1 MEDGVTKWKHKI
13 EKSYI
18 DLRSFVFA
26 DTEEDC
32 LVGLEIENQQIK
44 ISYYEESFTTNYWM
58 KTIRNITFQ
67 YPLLVYVWGTREIWV
82 QDMENNVNVFYLSHS
97 IVGMENDARVRSQSK
112 GSMSLGM
119 ILDYTD
125 YYHITDFVHNK
136 K

>member
-1 MEDGVTKWKHKI
+1 
-13 EKSYI
+13 
-18 DLRSFVFA
+18 
-26 DTEEDC
+26 
-32 LVGLEIENQQIK
+32 
-44 ISYYEESFTTNYWM
+44 M